1 MNSPKKILIVA
12 SIVLFLAAFAVFDVG
27 FRQWTPIAHM
37 PDGGFARYR
46 PADMTACAKYRV
58 RAFFFDAYAKYFW
71 SGCRAQLIKTNGLAG
86 FNLRYWPVVSLS
98 VAGTGA
104 LLAFALTVR
113 WEPPRVKVTRGREYL
128 TGGAA
133 RARLRSAC
141 AVEYRYSS
149 KGLQFPPG
157 IRISAERE
165 TRHWLIWGSVGSGK
179 TQTMLHLMRAAIWR
193 GDKILVLDTK
203 GDMTESM
210 PTEPA
215 IVAPQDERSFVWDVA
230 ADCRT
235 KQDARELAARFI
247 PASSDPFWS
256 DAAREIFVA
265 CIAQLQAEKPEQWSW
280 ADLRDIVLQDSAA
293 LFKTAQTYHPEAMR
307 VLKDPASKTAQSVL
321 TTFQAH
327 LNVVSALAESWGGHE
342 NPPRFSVN
350 EWLHMDHAKPVILQR
365 DAKYPEL
372 SNAWISGL
380 LGLLSSAVGSPSLSE
395 SRTRRVW
402 LFLDEFPQ
410 LPRMSDFS
418 TFLDMGRSKGVIVV
432 MGAQDIAQIR
442 SVYGRERADSWIGMI
457 GTQVITRLNFGRG
470 AEEASLMIG
479 DQDVEY
485 KVRSTGTSGAHTTVT
500 ESIHRETRRVV
511 TAADLS
517 NRLGPRKK
525 RIRIA
530 LLGPGKDA
538 YELDL
543 PYVRQQQLRPA
554 SQPAQ
559 WTYRATERARY
570 GKPGVKTEPESA
582 ISKADAAFIRGDKDD

>member
-1 MNSPKKILIVA
+1 MGNAKKIL
-12 SIVLFLAAFAVFDVG
+12 FLASLVSFAAALAVFETG
-27 FRQWTPIAHM
+27 FKRWTPIGRASE
-37 PDGGFARYR
+37 GGYARYD
-46 PADMTACAKYRV
+46 PNFVSQCAKYRTRGLFLDDYAAHV
-58 RAFFFDAYAKYFW
+58 WRA
-71 SGCRAQLIKTNGLAG
+71 CRANFTDTGSLSA
-86 FNLRYWPVVSLS
+86 FNTRYWALISLS
-98 VAGTGA
+98 GTGVLA
-104 LLAFALTVR
+104 LFAFAR
-113 WEPPRVKVTRGREYL
+113 AARMERQKAKVVRGRRYL
-128 TGGAA
+128 TGGEA
-133 RARLRSAC
+133 RAYLRSAC
-141 AVEYRYSS
+141 AAERRRFG
-149 KGLQFPPG
+149 KGLEFPPG
-157 IRISAERE
+157 IHISAERE
-165 TRHWLIWGSVGSGK
+165 TRHWLIWGSVGAGK
-179 TQTMLHLMRAAIWR
+179 TQTMLHLMHAAIQR
-193 GDKILVLDTK
+193 GDKVLVLDTK
-203 GDMTESM
+203 GDMTAIM

-215 IVAPQDERSFVWDVA
+215 LVAPQDERSFVWDVA

-247 PASSDPFWS
+247 PASNDPIWS

-280 ADLRDIVLQDSAA
+280 ADLRNMVLQDAAA
-293 LFKTAQTYHPEAMR
+293 LFKTAQSYHPEAMR
-307 VLKDPASKTAQSVL
+307 VLKDPSSKTAQSVL

-327 LNVVSALAESWGGHE
+327 LNVVSALAESWGGHDH
-342 NPPRFSVN
+342 PPLISAN
-350 EWLHMDHAKPVILQR
+350 KWLHMDHAKPVILQR

-380 LGLLSSAVGSPSLSE
+380 LGLLSSAVGSPSLPE

-410 LPRMSDFS
+410 LPRMNDFS

-432 MGAQDIAQIR
+432 LGAQDIAQIR
-442 SVYGRERADSWIGMI
+442 AVYGRERADSWIGMI

-485 KVRSTGTSGAHTTVT
+485 KVRSTGTSGGHSTVT

-517 NRLGPRKK
+517 NRLGPRRKS
-525 RIRIA
+525 IRIA

-543 PYVRQQQLRPA
+543 PYARQQQMRPA

-582 ISKADAAFIRGDKDD
+582 ISKADAVFIRGEQDD